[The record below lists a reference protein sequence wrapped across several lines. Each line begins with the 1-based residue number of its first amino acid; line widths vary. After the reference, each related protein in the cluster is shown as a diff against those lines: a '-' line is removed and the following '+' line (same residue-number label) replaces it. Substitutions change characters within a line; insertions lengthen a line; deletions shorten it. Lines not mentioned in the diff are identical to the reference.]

1 MTDRTEKKQN
11 NTERYRRQEHR
22 DMPVI
27 IALAVFCVFIF
38 FWVKGCTKTQDIQF
52 NSEKAEIYAGEFQVS
67 YRDQETVTTL
77 PAKIDAGAGDQI
89 VITGTLSGENI
100 KGNSMIFY
108 VRQAEVSVY
117 LDGELLTESDKN
129 RTTPFPVSAGSRW
142 YFFRLPSDFEGKELR
157 IELQPQFDKYAKELP
172 TVYTGTKASFIYMVL
187 KQGGFSILCTIPI
200 LMLGVFLLFAGILLR
215 NNRLAVRF
223 FRFGLFAIATS
234 LWSLLESRITQIFY
248 GNLVMASVLLFS
260 CFFLIPV
267 LAVSFLL
274 TFDSLGRRKT
284 MHVLLWVSAGAFFAV
299 QFLQITGIFYYIQMV
314 PVAHILIIL
323 IIAEVLKSYIDLKR
337 TGKKEEDISLYHAML
352 LLGVFCSVDI
362 VFYYVDPAGIVGKF
376 SKIGMLLFF
385 SYLGYSA
392 IRQVSTLMVR
402 EARHEIYRELAFTD
416 IMTGL
421 GNRTAFENKLSE
433 LRENRQPGWTILVA
447 DMNNLKRINDN
458 FGHAQGDE
466 VIMKIGHFLEKC
478 FGKNCSCYRIG
489 GDEFCVIGNRLN
501 EKEFEQNC
509 RQFETLLNKE
519 TATVNGGYVFSVA
532 YGYAVTGE
540 DGVDECFK
548 KADRRMYEK
557 KAEYKRKT
565 AERSIPVNR
574 SSN

>member
-22 DMPVI
+22 DMPVM
-27 IALAVFCVFIF
+27 IALAVFCVFLF
-38 FWVKGCTKTQDIQF
+38 FWIIGCTKTQDIQF

-67 YRDQETVTTL
+67 CRNQETVTTL

-89 VITGTLSGENI
+89 VIKGILSGENI

-142 YFFRLPSDFEGKELR
+142 YFFRLPSDFEGRELR

-172 TVYTGTKASFIYMVL
+172 AVYTGTKASFIYMVL
-187 KQGGFSILCTIPI
+187 KQGGFSILCSVPI
-200 LMLGVFLLFAGILLR
+200 LMLGVFLLLAGIFLR
-215 NNRLAVRF
+215 NNRLSVRF

-234 LWSLLESRITQIFY
+234 LWSLLESRITQIVY
-248 GNLVMASVLLFS
+248 GNLVVASVLLFS

-274 TFDSLGRRKT
+274 TFDSLDRRKS
-284 MHVLLWVSAGAFFAV
+284 MHVLLWISAGAFLAV
-299 QFLQITGIFYYIQMV
+299 QILQISGALYYIQMV
-314 PVAHILIIL
+314 PVAHALIIL
-323 IIAEVLKSYIDLKR
+323 IIAEVIKSYIDLKR
-337 TGKKEEDISLYHAML
+337 AEKKEENISLYRAMI
-352 LLGVFCSVDI
+352 LLGVFCGVDI
-362 VFYYVDPAGIVGKF
+362 VCYYIDPAGIVGRF

-385 SYLGYSA
+385 SCLGYSA
-392 IRQVSTLMVR
+392 IRQVSMIMVR
-402 EARHEIYRELAFTD
+402 EAKHEIYRELAFTD

-433 LRENRQPGWTILVA
+433 LRENRQPGWNILVA
-447 DMNNLKRINDN
+447 DMNNLKSINDN
-458 FGHAQGDE
+458 FGHARGDE
-466 VIMKIGHFLEKC
+466 VIIKIGHFLEKC
-478 FGKNCSCYRIG
+478 FGKDNDCYRIG
-489 GDEFCVIGNRLN
+489 GDEFCVIGNRLSD
-501 EKEFEQNC
+501 KEFEESC
-509 RQFETLLNKE
+509 RQFEALLEKE

-532 YGYAVTGE
+532 YGYAVTGK
-540 DGVDECFK
+540 DGADECFK
-548 KADRRMYEK
+548 EADRRMYAR
-557 KAEYKRKT
+557 KAEYKRD
-565 AERSIPVNR
+565 ADHVRIADIR
-574 SSN
+574 YQG